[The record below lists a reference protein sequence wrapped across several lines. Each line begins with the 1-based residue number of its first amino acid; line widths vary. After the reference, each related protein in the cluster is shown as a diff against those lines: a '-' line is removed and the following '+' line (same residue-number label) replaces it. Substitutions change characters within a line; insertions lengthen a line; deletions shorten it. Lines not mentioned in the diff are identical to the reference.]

1 MGKNNH
7 TFPLS
12 WSNRQDGLVWR
23 WSQNN
28 HSFPLSWYYG
38 LVWHWSRNNHSFPLS
53 WYYGLAWRW
62 SRNNHSFPLSW
73 YYGLVWRWSRNNHSF
88 PFSWYYGLVWRW
100 SRNNH
105 SFPLSWY
112 YGLVWRWSRNW
123 HLILLSLAPAGRH
136 QSASGNWFLGI
147 LFVLWQQL
155 HLLGILWITM
165 TPAGCHGAHRATW
178 DGWMDWLLLYTV
190 GERKGKN
197 NKTFV
202 PCFVSVS
209 LGPGN
214 NVLTE
219 LASGMDT
226 VKTEFS
232 FM

>member
-38 LVWHWSRNNHSFPLS
+38 LVW
-53 WYYGLAWRW
+53 
-62 SRNNHSFPLSW
+62 
-73 YYGLVWRWSRNNHSF
+73 
-88 PFSWYYGLVWRW
+88 RW

-123 HLILLSLAPAGRH
+123 HLILLSLVSAGRH

-190 GERKGKN
+190 GERKRKN